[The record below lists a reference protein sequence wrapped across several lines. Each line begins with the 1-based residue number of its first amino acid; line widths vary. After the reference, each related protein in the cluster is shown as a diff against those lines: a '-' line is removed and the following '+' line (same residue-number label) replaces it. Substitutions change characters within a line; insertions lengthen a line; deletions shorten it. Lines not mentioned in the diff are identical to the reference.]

1 MSDIIQN
8 IIKLFSDEIID
19 QSLITETY
27 SEVKYSIFSFKG
39 KLPKK
44 EEYEAVLTNLNIRDS
59 LHISILVNEHVVE
72 NIDSSTDYDF
82 DEFINRI
89 YASINGGNFKIAVTI
104 VKVYSDKTYSVYY
117 LNQFI
122 IYLKELSI
130 NYFYE
135 VISRALKV
143 EPYVIFELQNDE
155 EIEFN
160 TKSIYFSNKN
170 NTPKPE
176 AYSKEVRRIKINRIK
191 NICYNNIVSKHLL
204 IPDDFYPIKSS
215 NEKLTELFRK
225 ALTIYSIA
233 FLFDNFDLAKE
244 SVSYKLIGY
253 KTLIDSV
260 LIENIDISNFENYY
274 EIYLWVYNDGK
285 IIDKIG
291 LARNIISLNL
301 DSKNL
306 KIADTT
312 FVSIKSSFIIYQKD
326 NIKQYIEIRN
336 KISDQLI
343 ILQSN
348 ADKIVDSYIS
358 DYKKSLL
365 TVVSFFI
372 SIIVIKVV
380 SKGDFIGGFTLEV
393 TMLSI
398 GLLAIF
404 LMLLF
409 YYKWEIE
416 KQVERYREFYKN
428 LKTRHGDLLD
438 ESDLKRILNNDLDFN
453 NNINYINQRILFY
466 SKVWKYSFIILFI
479 IVILLYLINIKFSFF
494 GLMKQ

>member
-8 IIKLFSDEIID
+8 IITLFSDEIID

-27 SEVKYSIFSFKG
+27 SEIKYNIFSTKG
-39 KLPKK
+39 RIPEKK
-44 EEYEAVLTNLNIRDS
+44 EYESILTELNIRDS
-59 LHISILVNEHVVE
+59 LHISILVNGHIVE

-82 DEFINRI
+82 DSFTNSIRT
-89 YASINGGNFKIAVTI
+89 SINGGNFTISVTI
-104 VKVYSDKTYSVYY
+104 VKTNCNMTYSVYY
-117 LNQFI
+117 LNHYI
-122 IYLKELSI
+122 KYLEELPT

-135 VISRALKV
+135 VISRALRV
-143 EPYVIFELQNDE
+143 EPYVIFELQNEE
-155 EIEFN
+155 EITFN
-160 TKSIYFSNKN
+160 TKSIYFTNKS
-170 NTPKPE
+170 NTPETE
-176 AYSKEVRRIKINRIK
+176 AYPKEVREIKINRIK

-204 IPDDFYPIKSS
+204 IPDDFFPLKGS
-215 NEKLTELFRK
+215 NEELIKLFRK
-225 ALTIYSIA
+225 ALTIYSVA
-233 FLFDNFDLAKE
+233 FLFDNFDL
-244 SVSYKLIGY
+244 VNQNISYKLIGY
-253 KTLIDSV
+253 KTLNESI
-260 LIENIDISNFENYY
+260 LINDIDISSFENYY

-301 DSKNL
+301 DLKNL
-306 KIADTT
+306 KIVDTT
-312 FVSIKSSFIIYQKD
+312 FLSIKSSFLIYQKE

-348 ADKIVDSYIS
+348 ADKIVDGYIN

-365 TVVSFFI
+365 TIVSFFI
-372 SIIVIKVV
+372 SIIVIRVV
-380 SKGDFIGGFTLEV
+380 SKGDFIGGFTLGV

-409 YYKWEIE
+409 YSKWEIE
-416 KQVERYREFYKN
+416 KQVDRYREFYKN

-438 ESDLKRILNNDLDFN
+438 ESDLKRILNDDLDFK
-453 NNINYINQRILFY
+453 NNISYINQRKSFY
-466 SKVWKYSFIILFI
+466 TKVWRNSFIILFV
-479 IVILLYLINIKFSFF
+479 IVVLLYLINIKFDFF
-494 GLMKQ
+494 CLIKQ